1 MYEPG
6 TKAIDLAIPIIVL
19 LKKLKQV
26 TCDKIF
32 QEKDRKS
39 NQW

>member
-19 LKKLKQV
+19 SKKLKQV
-26 TCDKIF
+26 TRDKIF